1 MDRFDLWGSLSTG
14 LLSGLSRETRLSWA
28 HVAARLPGV
37 GAKGRAFL
45 SLSDKLAKIETDLT
59 QSLRSAIRGGTDKD
73 IERLYSDELSKMLYE
88 PLPPINVVDGR
99 MPKDG
104 AFFGRPPS
112 ASEEVGRLYDYYFAS
127 LVDRG
132 SEETIPKLVDDI
144 VREAFRLA
152 AGVDPSPP
160 TGVIPEDSSERVPRT
175 DAERRQVAI
184 GKFARELAP
193 ELQRLATERDAI
205 RQNANTMIQQLRDDS
220 VAEVEALPSSP
231 EFEAS
236 DVLGKLLADRLQ
248 ERIAHVATEA
258 RGEIEQS
265 ANYPDSRQLVS
276 SILSAKLRW
285 IDDTFGKQF
294 RSDLADLK
302 SKYQSWAD
310 VRAALTKGS
319 IRFIDLSENLRRG
332 ELRREIVA
340 GSVQCVIDKCGVKRV
355 RYSPP
360 QASGPPPDFMNWI
373 GNGKTP
379 GANQPKRIETADES
393 GKVTE

>member
-14 LLSGLSRETRLSWA
+14 LLSGISRETRLSWA
-28 HVAARLPGV
+28 HVAAKLPGI
-37 GAKGRAFL
+37 GEKGRAFL
-45 SLSDKLAKIETDLT
+45 DLSDRLANIEADST
-59 QSLRSAIRGGTDKD
+59 QSLSSAVKGGSYKD
-73 IERLYSDELSKMLYE
+73 IERLYADSMSKLLHE
-88 PLPPINVVDGR
+88 PLPPGEIIDGR
-99 MPKDG
+99 MPTDK
-104 AFFGRPPS
+104 AFFGMPAS
-112 ASEEVGRLYDYYFAS
+112 ASEEVGRLYDYFFAS

-132 SEETIPKLVDDI
+132 STDTIPKLVDD
-144 VREAFRLA
+144 VMREVFK
-152 AGVDPSPP
+152 PP
-160 TGVIPEDSSERVPRT
+160 ADDSSQSTGATSEDSLEQTPRN

-184 GKFARELAP
+184 ERFAKKLAP
-193 ELQRLATERDAI
+193 ELQRLAIERDVV
-205 RQNANTMIQQLRDDS
+205 RQDANAEIEQLRQDR

-231 EFEAS
+231 DFEAS
-236 DVLGKLLADRLQ
+236 DVLGKLLAERTQ
-248 ERIAHVATEA
+248 ERIMRAATDA
-258 RGEIEQS
+258 LGEIEQS
-265 ANYPDSRQLVS
+265 ANYPDARQLFS

-285 IDDTFGKQF
+285 IDGTFGKQF
-294 RSDLADLK
+294 RADLAHLK

-310 VRAALTKGS
+310 VRRALTKGS

-379 GANQPKRIETADES
+379 GADQPERIETGDEIR
-393 GKVTE
+393 KVTE